1 MDIIIRMNILKNKFI
16 ITIFVVFL
24 ILLLSN
30 RNVSNPI
37 ETSYQSLPKVES
49 NNKKVEVK
57 IMKRNLDKLIK
68 VLIRIESNGNV
79 NAVNKIT
86 GASGCLQILPIMVE
100 EVNRISKIKKY
111 NLKFEWDDVW
121 DLQKSIMMFKIYTNF
136 YSKNESYEVISKR
149 WNGGPTG
156 EMKQSTE
163 DYWNRVQR
171 YLYK

>member
-1 MDIIIRMNILKNKFI
+1 
-16 ITIFVVFL
+16 
-24 ILLLSN
+24 
-30 RNVSNPI
+30 
-37 ETSYQSLPKVES
+37 
-49 NNKKVEVK
+49 
-57 IMKRNLDKLIK
+57 
-68 VLIRIESNGNV
+68 
-79 NAVNKIT
+79 
-86 GASGCLQILPIMVE
+86 MVE

>member
-1 MDIIIRMNILKNKFI
+1 MNILKNKFI
-16 ITIFVVFL
+16 VTIFVVFL

-49 NNKKVEVK
+49 NDKKVEVK

-163 DYWNRVQR
+163 DYWNKVQR

>member
-1 MDIIIRMNILKNKFI
+1 MNILKNKFI
-16 ITIFVVFL
+16 VTIFVVFL

-49 NNKKVEVK
+49 NDKKVEVK